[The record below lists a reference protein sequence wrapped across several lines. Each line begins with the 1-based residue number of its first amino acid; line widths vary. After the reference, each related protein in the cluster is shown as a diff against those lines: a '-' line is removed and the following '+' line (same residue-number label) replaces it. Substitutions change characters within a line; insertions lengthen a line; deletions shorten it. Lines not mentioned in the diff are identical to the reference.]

1 MKLTDDQIW
10 DIWNSQGSDEMN
22 CQEASEFARA
32 IEAEVLRGITGDRR
46 GEANPVAWAWGRRD
60 ANGEVYDCI
69 SDAEHALNEGRYT
82 VPLYTSP
89 PQQEQAAPHPD
100 EFTCPLC
107 FDDPANIKA
116 APGAVQ
122 DGWNE
127 VSKIMPKSS
136 QVVLA
141 LQTWDHSGKQSI
153 IRACWIPAKTEEADP
168 ESEIGE
174 YDEAT
179 DTYWEPEGWYEQMSH
194 WGEYSACTVNGA
206 HVTHWRPLPP
216 APKAQEPG
224 A

>member
-1 MKLTDDQIW
+1 MKLTDEQIRDCW
-10 DIWNSQGSDEMN
+10 DRVRHITGESPKIH
-22 CQEASEFARA
+22 ALAREV
-32 IEAEVLRGITGDRR
+32 EAEVLRGITGDGRV
-46 GEANPVAWAWGRRD
+46 EAKPVAWAWGRRD

-122 DGWNE
+122 DGPPFGTKRKAAMAIYTPPFKYAHGYIHDSAGHMVADQDGLDGE
-127 VSKIMPKSS
+127 VEKSVVARVRGWGRIGYMPNPEEL
-136 QVVLA
+136 QDEVGQMMADA
-141 LQTWDHSGKQSI
+141 LT
-153 IRACWIPAKTEEADP
+153 AYYA
-168 ESEIGE
+168 
-174 YDEAT
+174 
-179 DTYWEPEGWYEQMSH
+179 
-194 WGEYSACTVNGA
+194 
-206 HVTHWRPLPP
+206 
-216 APKAQEPG
+216 APKAQEPR